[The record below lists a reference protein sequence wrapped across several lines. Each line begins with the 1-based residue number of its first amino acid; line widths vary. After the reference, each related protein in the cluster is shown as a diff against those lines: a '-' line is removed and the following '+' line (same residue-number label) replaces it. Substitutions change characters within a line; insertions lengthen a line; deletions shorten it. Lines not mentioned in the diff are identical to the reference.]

1 MIPLVNNSKLFDEI
15 SKLIEQSRKTIYR
28 QASATTVLLFWK
40 IGQCI
45 NNDILENK
53 RADFGKNIVSQLATQ
68 LTEKYGRSFDIRN
81 VRRMMQ
87 FAEQFQDFTIVST
100 LSTQLK

>member
-1 MIPLVNNSKLFDEI
+1 MKSINNDSILFDEI
-15 SKLIEQSRKTIYR
+15 AKLIEHSRKTIYK

-53 RADFGKNIVSQLATQ
+53 RAMESKLCRYWLHN
-68 LTEKYGRSFDIRN
+68 
-81 VRRMMQ
+81 
-87 FAEQFQDFTIVST
+87 
-100 LSTQLK
+100 